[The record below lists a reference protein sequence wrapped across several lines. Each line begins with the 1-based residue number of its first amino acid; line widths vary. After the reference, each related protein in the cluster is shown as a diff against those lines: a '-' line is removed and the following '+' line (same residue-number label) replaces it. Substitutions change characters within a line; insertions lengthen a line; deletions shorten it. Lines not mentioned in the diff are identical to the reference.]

1 MMLALALDA
10 PSLLPPL
17 VPGTVN
23 SFLPELCGLDELG
36 GASNVPWGV
45 MVAVGVG
52 VVGVAG
58 VGCAIAR
65 SESND

>member
-17 VPGTVN
+17 VPSTVN
-23 SFLPELCGLDELG
+23 SFLPELCGLDKLG
-36 GASNVPWGV
+36 GASNALWGE
-45 MVAVGVG
+45 VAMGAAMVG
-52 VVGVAG
+52 VVG